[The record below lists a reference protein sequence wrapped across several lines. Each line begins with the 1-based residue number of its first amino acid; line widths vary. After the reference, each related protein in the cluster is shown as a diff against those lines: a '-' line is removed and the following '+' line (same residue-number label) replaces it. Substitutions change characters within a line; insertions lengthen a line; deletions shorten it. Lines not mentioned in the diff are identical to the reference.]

1 MKEADTIAF
10 ECVRPS
16 KAHARLIME
25 WRNDPE
31 TLKMSYHSTPKVWDS
46 FFSEFISEYF
56 SFPDLPSLF
65 AVVKGQPAAF
75 LRLRPIAHPEGLHRR
90 CCDISINVAPA
101 FRHLGLGRMIL
112 SEIQSWAAQ
121 QGYDDIYAEVKKDN
135 VTSKKA

>member
-46 FFSEFISEYF
+46 FFSEFISEFF

-75 LRLRPIAHPEGLHRR
+75 LRLGPTANPDGLDRR
-90 CCDISINVAPA
+90 CFDISLNGPPGV
-101 FRHLGLGRMIL
+101 RRLGLGRMIR

-135 VTSKKA
+135 V